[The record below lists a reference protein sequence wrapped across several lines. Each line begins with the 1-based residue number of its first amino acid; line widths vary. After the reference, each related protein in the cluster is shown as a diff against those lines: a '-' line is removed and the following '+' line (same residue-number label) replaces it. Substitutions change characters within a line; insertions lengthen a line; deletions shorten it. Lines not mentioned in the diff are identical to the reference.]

1 MEGITSETKSIASSS
16 GFVWLMARFD
26 ITDDRRNF
34 WRPGSNIMGADL
46 TTDLTTSNDDCR
58 QAMLGM
64 ESWRKGLTN
73 TEPPVAGEQYIY
85 PPTPAKRGVKRNG
98 S

>member
-34 WRPGSNIMGADL
+34 WRPGSNIMGANL

-58 QAMLGM
+58 QPMLGM
-64 ESWRKGLTN
+64 ES
-73 TEPPVAGEQYIY
+73 
-85 PPTPAKRGVKRNG
+85 
-98 S
+98 